1 MSLPNEVISIL
12 FIMANKLIQKLGML
26 LITTVFLSCKNDR
39 QQAPNQEEVESYQ
52 VITVN
57 PQKTTIHTDFPVTLQ
72 GIQDVEI
79 RPKVNGFIS
88 DILVDEGQKV
98 SKGQLL
104 FRLFAPEYEEQLVQS
119 QAAIQ
124 SIEAELEEAKLQI
137 EKTKPLVQE
146 GVIGKYELESAQHQL
161 KNKTA
166 QLNQA
171 KSVRKSAE
179 VNVGYTQIRAPFDGV
194 MDLIPYKKGSLVSSS
209 SPNPLTRISD
219 ISRINVYFS
228 INEKQFF
235 DWMEKSG
242 GKSVT
247 DYING
252 QGEINLILPNNQLF
266 NQKGI
271 VDMVSGQVDS
281 KTGSIALRAVFP
293 NPDQVLRSGNSAT
306 LRVYEKLDNALLIP
320 QRATVEIQGKRFV
333 YKVDD
338 EGMVTSVAVDLL
350 EHTPSNEYFIV
361 KSGLIAG
368 DRIIAEGLVSIRE
381 GVKIKTT
388 TK

>member
-1 MSLPNEVISIL
+1 
-12 FIMANKLIQKLGML
+12 ML
-26 LITTVFLSCKNDR
+26 LIATVFLSCKNDR
-39 QQAPNQEEVESYQ
+39 QQAQNQEKVESYQ
-52 VITVN
+52 TIIVN
-57 PQKTTIHTDFPVTLQ
+57 PQKTTIHTDFPVTLK

-79 RPKVNGFIS
+79 RPKVNGFIA

-104 FRLFAPEYEEQLVQS
+104 FRLFAPEYEEQLVQY

-124 SIEAELEEAKLQI
+124 SIEAEMEEAKLQI

-179 VNVGYTQIRAPFDGV
+179 VNVEYTQIRAPFDGV
-194 MDLIPYKKGSLVSSS
+194 MDLVPYKKGSLVSSS

-219 ISRINVYFS
+219 MSRINAYFS

-242 GKSVT
+242 EKSVS
-247 DYING
+247 DYINE

-271 VDMVSGQVDS
+271 VDMVSGQVDP
-281 KTGSIALRAVFP
+281 KTGSIVLRAIFP
-293 NPDQVLRSGNSAT
+293 NPDQVLRSGNSAK
-306 LRVYEKLDNALLIP
+306 LRVYEKLDNALIIP
-320 QRATVEIQGKRFV
+320 QRATVEIQGNRFV
-333 YKVDD
+333 YKVDG
-338 EGMVTSVAVDLL
+338 EGMVTSVAVDLWD
-350 EHTPSNEYFIV
+350 HTPSNEYFIV

-368 DRIIAEGLVSIRE
+368 DRIIAEGLVGIRE

>member
-1 MSLPNEVISIL
+1 
-12 FIMANKLIQKLGML
+12 MANKLIRKLCML
-26 LITTVFLSCKNDR
+26 LIATAFLSCKNDR
-39 QQAPNQEEVESYQ
+39 QQDQHHEEVESYQ
-52 VITVN
+52 TITVN
-57 PQKTTIHTDFPVTLQ
+57 PQKTTIHTDFPVTLK

-79 RPKVNGFIS
+79 RPKVNGFIA

-124 SIEAELEEAKLQI
+124 SIEAEMEEAKLQI

-179 VNVGYTQIRAPFDGV
+179 VNVEYTQIRAPFDGV
-194 MDLIPYKKGSLVSSS
+194 MDLVPYKKGSLVSSS

-219 ISRINVYFS
+219 ISRINAYFS

-242 GKSVT
+242 GKSVS
-247 DYING
+247 DYINE

-266 NQKGI
+266 NKKGI
-271 VDMVSGQVDS
+271 VDMVSGQVDP
-281 KTGSIALRAVFP
+281 KTGSIVLRAIFP
-293 NPDQVLRSGNSAT
+293 NPDQVLRSGNSAK
-306 LRVYEKLDNALLIP
+306 LRVYEKLDSALIIP
-320 QRATVEIQGKRFV
+320 QRATVEIQGNRFV
-333 YKVDD
+333 YKVDG
-338 EGMVTSVAVDLL
+338 EGMVTSVAVDLWD
-350 EHTPSNEYFIV
+350 HTPSNEYFIV

-368 DRIIAEGLVSIRE
+368 DRIIAEGVAGIRE